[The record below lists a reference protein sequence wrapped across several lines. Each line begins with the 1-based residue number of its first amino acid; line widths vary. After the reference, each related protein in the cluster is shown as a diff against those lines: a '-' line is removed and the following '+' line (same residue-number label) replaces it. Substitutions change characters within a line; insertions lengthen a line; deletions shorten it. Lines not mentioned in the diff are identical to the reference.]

1 MGPPLR
7 VRIPAVALL
16 VGATALLLARG
27 AVAGGAWGADYFPN
41 VPLITQD
48 GKVVR
53 FYDDLLKGKAVAIN
67 LMYTHCSGSC
77 PLETARLAQVQKL
90 LEDRVGKEIFFYS
103 ITIEPDRDPPEVLK
117 EYAARFHA
125 KPGWLFLTG
134 KMEDIKLIA
143 GKLGLSSLT
152 DGSNKDGHLPT
163 LMVGNEATGQ
173 WMRNSAVDN
182 PRFLAMTMTRFLD
195 GFKNAKPVKS
205 YADVQFHDRGKAEY
219 LFGTRCSACHTIGQ
233 GDGIGPDLA
242 GVTARRDRA
251 WVARYIAEPDQ
262 MLADRDPI
270 ATELFAKYKNVRMPN
285 LRLDAEEVAALLSLI
300 ESKGAAAFQAG
311 GGTSAAAR

>member
-1 MGPPLR
+1 MQAR
-7 VRIPAVALL
+7 FIQTVALL
-16 VGATALLLARG
+16 VGATAVLVAPS
-27 AVAGGAWGADYFPN
+27 AAAGGAWGADYFPN

-77 PLETARLAQVQKL
+77 PLETARLAQVQKV
-90 LEDRVGKEIFFYS
+90 LEDRVGKEIYFYS
-103 ITIEPDRDPPEVLK
+103 ITIEPDRDTPEVLK
-117 EYAARFHA
+117 DYAARYHA
-125 KPGWLFLTG
+125 KPSWLFLTG

-152 DGSNKDGHLPT
+152 DGLNKDGHLPT

-205 YADVQFHDRGKAEY
+205 YADVEFHDRGKAEY
-219 LFGTRCSACHTIGQ
+219 LFRTRCSACHTVGQ

-242 GVTARRDRA
+242 GVMARRDRA
-251 WVARYIAEPDQ
+251 WVTRYIAEPDK
-262 MLADRDPI
+262 MLADGDRI

-300 ESKGAAAFQAG
+300 ESKAAGTVQPG
-311 GGTSAAAR
+311 GGISAAAR

>member
-1 MGPPLR
+1 MEPRLR
-7 VRIPAVALL
+7 VRIATVALS
-16 VGATALLLARG
+16 VGATALLLAPG

-53 FYDDLLKGKAVAIN
+53 FYDDLLKGKAVAVN

-103 ITIEPDRDPPEVLK
+103 ITIEPDRDTPEVLK
-117 EYAARFHA
+117 EYASRYHA
-125 KPGWLFLTG
+125 KPNWLFLTG

-143 GKLGLSSLT
+143 AKLGLSSLT

-205 YADVQFHDRGKAEY
+205 YADVEFHDRGKAEY
-219 LFGTRCSACHTIGQ
+219 LFRTRCSACHTVGQ

-242 GVTARRDRA
+242 GVTARRGGA
-251 WVARYIAEPDQ
+251 WVTRYIAEPDK
-262 MLADRDPI
+262 MLADGDQI
-270 ATELFAKYKNVRMPN
+270 ATELFAKYKSVRMPN

-300 ESKGAAAFQAG
+300 ESKAVAAVQAG
-311 GGTSAAAR
+311 GGTTAAAR